1 MRLVALCVAVLLG
14 GCGDRRTFDERYN
27 DTSAQL
33 ENKAQQL
40 DRNLSE
46 APANAI

>member
-1 MRLVALCVAVLLG
+1 MRLLAISIAVILAA
-14 GCGDRRTFDERYN
+14 CGDRRTFDERYN
-27 DTSAQL
+27 ETSAQL

-46 APANAI
+46 APANAT